1 VQPSNVVYKF
11 LVDTGST
18 VSLIPFSL
26 VKPFEKNISLNNLF
40 AANGSCIQTFG
51 SLNLDLQLNEKI
63 YNWTFIIAKVNNPIL
78 GADFLTFYNMLVDC
92 KNKRIFNLGD
102 HHEIKLEKNL
112 SNRIGTI
119 SIKNYKE
126 EISKSKIFFNS
137 GKQKF
142 KTTILTLRD
151 HQNLLNKSSKIKT
164 VISDNPRTIKEVS
177 DEVIGEQSSVTVS
190 VIADSKDTNHHRSEV
205 QDIIYLEKINNQP
218 LKKLIDDFIKI
229 EDSEGMKLTGV
240 KTEHQ
245 ICTTGRPTHAKIRQ
259 LPPEKLQA
267 AKEIFNELLKKNSV
281 SVELR
286 LGLAFNDG

>member
-151 HQNLLNKSSKIKT
+151 HQNL
-164 VISDNPRTIKEVS
+164 
-177 DEVIGEQSSVTVS
+177 
-190 VIADSKDTNHHRSEV
+190 
-205 QDIIYLEKINNQP
+205 
-218 LKKLIDDFIKI
+218 
-229 EDSEGMKLTGV
+229 
-240 KTEHQ
+240 
-245 ICTTGRPTHAKIRQ
+245 
-259 LPPEKLQA
+259 
-267 AKEIFNELLKKNSV
+267 
-281 SVELR
+281 
-286 LGLAFNDG
+286 